1 MPLSGIKEVAGV
13 APPSYHLHHQQG
25 SSDMLSSIP
34 AANWDAAELL
44 YRCVCVAN
52 FRVYS
57 HVRHGALPFLT
68 IEEGDIIE

>member
-1 MPLSGIKEVAGV
+1 
-13 APPSYHLHHQQG
+13 
-25 SSDMLSSIP
+25 MLSSIP

-57 HVRHGALPFLT
+57 HVRYGALPFLT
-68 IEEGDIIE
+68 IDEGEIIE